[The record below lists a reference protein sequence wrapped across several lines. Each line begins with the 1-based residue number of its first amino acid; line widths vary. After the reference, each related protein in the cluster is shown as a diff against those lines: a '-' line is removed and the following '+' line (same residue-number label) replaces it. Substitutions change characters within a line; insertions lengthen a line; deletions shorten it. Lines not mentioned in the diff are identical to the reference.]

1 MAAFDERTGPLQKYR
16 VIDLTAMISGPY
28 GTQLLADQG
37 ADVIKVETE
46 TGDLMRHAS
55 PARNGMSAAFLLN
68 NRNKRSVVLDLK
80 SEDGKKALDRLIAEA
95 DVFVQNFRPDAIE
108 RMGFGEEYVRS
119 ICSDIIY
126 VSISGFGE
134 SGPYRHKRVY
144 DPIIQALSG
153 LMYAQG
159 FGETPRMMHTLVP
172 DKLTA
177 MTVAQAIC
185 AALLARET
193 TGEGD
198 HVRLSMLD
206 ATVAWNFPDL
216 MLNQCLMGD
225 ETSEPITTGI
235 DTTAFA
241 TQDGHLVFFIAS
253 DIEWQGFVAAADQPE
268 LALDERFKT
277 LADRMQHLPEMYGI
291 MRNTVA
297 TGTTQEWLDRLDEH
311 EVPCAPVNSIEGLLK
326 DPQLT
331 HNQLI
336 EEYEHPTAGRIRYAR
351 PAARFSVHR
360 ADDRNPAPELGEH
373 NEEIISET
381 VEGAMEETK

>member
-1 MAAFDERTGPLQKYR
+1 MF
-16 VIDLTAMISGPY
+16 
-28 GTQLLADQG
+28 
-37 ADVIKVETE
+37 
-46 TGDLMRHAS
+46 
-55 PARNGMSAAFLLN
+55 
-68 NRNKRSVVLDLK
+68 
-80 SEDGKKALDRLIAEA
+80 
-95 DVFVQNFRPDAIE
+95 
-108 RMGFGEEYVRS
+108 
-119 ICSDIIY
+119 
-126 VSISGFGE
+126 
-134 SGPYRHKRVY
+134 
-144 DPIIQALSG
+144 
-153 LMYAQG
+153 
-159 FGETPRMMHTLVP
+159 
-172 DKLTA
+172 
-177 MTVAQAIC
+177 
-185 AALLARET
+185 
-193 TGEGD
+193 
-198 HVRLSMLD
+198 
-206 ATVAWNFPDL
+206 
-216 MLNQCLMGD
+216 
-225 ETSEPITTGI
+225 
-235 DTTAFA
+235 
-241 TQDGHLVFFIAS
+241 FFIAS

-277 LADRMQHLPEMYGI
+277 LADRMQHLPEMYEI